1 MTVKASDNQPLVSVC
16 MAICNEEKYIADTL
30 KSIQAQTHENFEVLI
45 FDNNSTDQTV
55 SICRDFC
62 QSDRR
67 FKLYQNTFNV
77 GQVYNFN
84 RCLTPAT
91 ADFIAIRSGNDL
103 VEPRYLEKTLTLLLD
118 DPGMGLAY
126 TRCLKI
132 DRDGNLIDKNYSD
145 GSFFETTCADP
156 AAAGTTIMRCFIHPA
171 AYFGLYRKNLL
182 DRLQPLRHSFGGDK
196 IFICEASLYSSI
208 GCVAEPLCYERKH
221 QRQAS
226 LRNIFSE
233 DAVYQLPEES
243 VFARYECIAPF
254 TDMIWGF
261 TDMFSRAVIG
271 EREKAQLCN
280 NAYTVFFHH
289 YREKLDAE
297 KQRVLNIFELNKNQL
312 LRDQAH
318 RVLTLNRHNFLHR
331 VRQMLFIFPT
341 DESLKAISQ
350 ELSELL

>member
-1 MTVKASDNQPLVSVC
+1 MTVKANDSQPLIGVC
-16 MAICNEEKYIADTL
+16 MAICNEEKYIAGTL
-30 KSIQAQTHENFEVLI
+30 QSIQAQTHENFEALI
-45 FDNNSTDQTV
+45 FDNNSTEETV
-55 SICRDFC
+55 AICQDFC

-67 FKLYQNTFNV
+67 FKLHQSTYNV
-77 GQVYNFN
+77 GQVYNFT
-84 RCLTPAT
+84 RCTAAAS

-103 VEPRYLEKTLTLLLD
+103 IEPRYLEQTLALLLD
-118 DPGMGLAY
+118 DPGIGLAY

-132 DRDGNLIDKNYSD
+132 DRDGNLIDNSYPD
-145 GSFFETTCADP
+145 ASFFETTCTDP
-156 AAAGTTIMRCFIHPA
+156 VAAGTTIMRCFIHPA

-208 GCVAEPLCYERKH
+208 GCVAEPLCYERRH

-233 DAVYQLPEES
+233 DSVYQLPEES
-243 VFARYECIAPF
+243 VFARYESIAPF

-261 TDMFSRAVIG
+261 TDMFSRAKIG
-271 EREKAQLCN
+271 DREKAQLCN

-297 KQRVLNIFELNKNQL
+297 KLRVLDIFVRNKDQL
-312 LRDQAH
+312 LQDQAH
-318 RVLTLNRHNFLHR
+318 RVLNLNRHNFLHR
-331 VRQMLFIFPT
+331 VRRMLFIFPN
-341 DESLKAISQ
+341 DAQLKALMR